1 MSAMARRKAIILNL
15 LNKALLKGGEMD
27 HGLYEYE
34 LEEHLDVWY
43 EGLKADHEDYVFIVT
58 ENSGHVAMVL
68 ISRNKTVFVNESAR
82 EKLSELWL
90 LNYKNNLKFMLPI
103 LAGDI
108 DDGFFG
114 VTGVREV
121 DTSKKRWVKSKGFGK

>member
-1 MSAMARRKAIILNL
+1 MARRKAKILNL
-15 LNKALLKGGEMD
+15 LNKALLESGEMD
-27 HGLYEYE
+27 DGLYEYE
-34 LEEHLDVWY
+34 LKEHLDVWY
-43 EGLKADHEDYVFIVT
+43 KGLKDDHDDYVFIVT

-68 ISRNKTVFVNESAR
+68 MSKNKTVFVNESAR

-90 LNYKNNLKFMLPI
+90 LNYENNLKLMLPM

-114 VTGVREV
+114 VTGVRV
-121 DTSKKRWVKSKGFGK
+121 IDKSKHRWVKSKGFGK